1 LGIIPLMNKG
11 LSRRD
16 FLKLGALGLSSLA
29 FRPYF
34 GQGEELDGGL
44 VARVAIDSVSVYSQP
59 NDKSRIL
66 YQRFRDE
73 LLNVYSEITSP
84 DGPGYNP
91 VWYKVWRGYVHRA
104 HLQLV
109 KVRLNDVLSEIKND
123 RQLCE
128 ITVPLSQS
136 MRFTKAYGWQKIY
149 RMYYESTHWVTGI
162 EEGPDGTAWY
172 RVMDELIDMEYFVKA
187 EHLRPIPDEELTPI
201 APDVDPE
208 LKRIEVSISKQ
219 SLVAYEGD
227 KIVLDTRISSG
238 LPDRRDE
245 ITDIPTDTPTGI
257 FNIQSKMPSKH
268 MGGGQL
274 TDDLK
279 AYIIPGVPW
288 TCFFEPKTGVATH
301 GTYWHNNFGMQMSHG
316 CVNMVTEEAKWLF
329 RWTTPMAEPNR
340 IETLGRGTK
349 VIVS

>member
-1 LGIIPLMNKG
+1 MKQD

-16 FLKLGALGLSSLA
+16 FLKFSALGLSSLA

-34 GQGEELDGGL
+34 GQGEVLDSGL
-44 VARVAIDSVSVYSQP
+44 IARVAIDSVSIHSQP
-59 NDKSRIL
+59 DDKSRIL
-66 YQRFRDE
+66 YQRFRDD
-73 LLNVYSEITSP
+73 LLNVYEEIESP
-84 DGPGYNP
+84 NGPGYNP

-109 KVRLNDVLSEIKND
+109 KVRLNEVLQEIANE

-136 MRFTKAYGWQKIY
+136 MYYTKFYGWQRIY
-149 RMYYESTHWVTGI
+149 RMYYGSTHWVTGI
-162 EEGPDGTAWY
+162 DEGPDGAAWY
-172 RVMDELIDMEYFVKA
+172 RVLDELLDLEYFVRA
-187 EHLRPIPDEELTPI
+187 EHLRPIPDEEMTPI
-201 APDVDPE
+201 SPDVDPE
-208 LKRIEVSISKQ
+208 SKRIEVSIARQ

-227 KIVLDTRISSG
+227 RVVLDTRISSG
-238 LPDRRDE
+238 LPDRRE
-245 ITDIPTDTPTGI
+245 VITDIRTDTPTGV

-279 AYIIPGVPW
+279 AYVIPGVPW
-288 TCFFEPKTGVATH
+288 TCFFEHKTGVATH
-301 GTYWHNNFGMQMSHG
+301 GTYWHTNFGIQMSKG
-316 CVNMVTEEAKWLF
+316 CVNMITDEAKWLY
-329 RWTTPMAEPNR
+329 RWTTPVAPPNR